1 MDSHN
6 ESVYRPRP
14 EGSEM
19 APGGQSE
26 GRGYDGGTI
35 RAGTTALTRKKF

>member
-1 MDSHN
+1 
-6 ESVYRPRP
+6 
-14 EGSEM
+14 M

-35 RAGTTALTRKKF
+35 RAWYYRSDENESLEH